1 MMDLKKVFDKVQEAI
16 EREFGEGEKLE
27 EGDTLVFQLNDC
39 VLVMGLEDGHV
50 RTEFIGGKVIP
61 VDAELGVYGEVAG
74 NEY

>member
-61 VDAELGVYGEVAG
+61 VDVETGMHK
-74 NEY
+74 